1 MYKNL
6 HFKIILILAI
16 FTITLMSVIGAVLIG
31 SAFNFYSNDF
41 MTQMEQAFEVGRQAD
56 VVEAPAKKESVM
68 EKLAQAAEKTA
79 PASPSPKRKEPER

>member
-41 MTQMEQAFEVGRQAD
+41 MTQIEQTFEVN
-56 VVEAPAKKESVM
+56 
-68 EKLAQAAEKTA
+68 
-79 PASPSPKRKEPER
+79 

>member
-41 MTQMEQAFEVGRQAD
+41 MTQMEQAFEVNGNLVSELRSAF
-56 VVEAPAKKESVM
+56 
-68 EKLAQAAEKTA
+68 
-79 PASPSPKRKEPER
+79 ERDTQSLFGCARNR

>member
-41 MTQMEQAFEVGRQAD
+41 MTQMEQAFDAD
-56 VVEAPAKKESVM
+56 GNII
-68 EKLAQAAEKTA
+68 TA
-79 PASPSPKRKEPER
+79 PHTPRGAPK